1 MFTTWIPPDC
11 ETSGVVET
19 PLAPEHRRR
28 KYFFLSPGS
37 LMMQAVGELMR
48 FERSILSRN
57 LICLH
62 LSMCSQR
69 PLRTGQG

>member
-1 MFTTWIPPDC
+1 MFTTWIPPDWRFR
-11 ETSGVVET
+11 ESRG
-19 PLAPEHRRR
+19 HR
-28 KYFFLSPGS
+28 YHPSTEGESFSPGS
-37 LMMQAVGELMR
+37 LMMQAVGEPMR